1 MMKIIVTSIF
11 VNDQAKALE
20 FYTEKLGF
28 VKKKTC
34 LRGNLGGLRWF
45 RQRIKMGRSYY

>member
-20 FYTEKLGF
+20 FYTEQLGF
-28 VKKKTC
+28 VKKRRAC
-34 LRGNLGGLRWF
+34 GG
-45 RQRIKMGRSYY
+45 I